1 MPPTSTRAKVIPMDG
16 SELLP
21 VDTTSRPQLKR
32 YETLLEVA
40 GTIAS
45 SLDLS
50 ELFRQLLDR
59 IQDLGRFDFLALML
73 HDPIENVMRVSAL
86 HVKVPVTVP
95 ITLQLPVAESFD
107 GHVWQNQKRIAIS
120 DISTDD
126 RFPRHLEMIRGNGI
140 RTYCSLPV
148 TTARKAFGAF
158 SFGSREPDAYT
169 ESELKFMEQL
179 ATQIAVAVETTS
191 THAVAKTY
199 EERLARELQRLRL
212 VHDIT
217 NTLVRRLDPEDVF
230 REISKCIAHVMP
242 NDDCRLA
249 LYDPAKN
256 QFRLRVRDS
265 AVKQDVQE
273 SLVPVEGSPWGRVL
287 ATRNPILV
295 NRLTL
300 HDYPQGVRL
309 LGEGIKSGCWLPLI
323 NRERFLGVLSVCST
337 REGAF
342 TQDNMALLT
351 EIANQVA
358 LAVDNALAFQ
368 EIAELKDRL
377 TEEKIYLEEE
387 IRTEHNFEEIV
398 GNSPAIKYVLQQIEI
413 VAKTDSTVMIL
424 GETGTGKELIARAI
438 HNLSNRRGRA
448 LVKLNCAAIPTGLV
462 ESELFGHEK
471 GAFTGAI
478 AQKTGRV
485 ELANKGT
492 LFLDEV
498 GDIPRE
504 LQPKLLRV
512 LQEQEFERL
521 GSNRTIQVDVRL
533 IVATNRDLEAMV
545 NERTFRQDLYYR
557 LNIFPIHV
565 PALRERPGDI
575 PLLVNFFVNKHSKR
589 IGKHIE
595 KVPAEAM
602 RALSA
607 WHWPGNVREL
617 ENIVER
623 ALILTQG
630 TTLNVPAAQLKPRNV
645 APAVRES
652 TSTFAASEREI
663 ILRALRDA
671 DGVVAIAAGKLG
683 IKRTTLNSKMRKLQ
697 ISRRDL
703 FAN

>member
-1 MPPTSTRAKVIPMDG
+1 MPRTSTLAEVIPMHG
-16 SELLP
+16 PESSQ
-21 VDTTSRPQLKR
+21 VDAASRPQLKR

-59 IQDLGRFDFLALML
+59 IQDLGKFDFLALML
-73 HDPIENVMRVSAL
+73 YDPVENVIRVSAL

-95 ITLQLPVAESFD
+95 ITLQLPVGECFD
-107 GHVWQNQKRIAIS
+107 GWVWQNQKRVLLA
-120 DISTDD
+120 DVAAET

-140 RTYCSLPV
+140 QTFCSLPV

-191 THAVAKTY
+191 AHAVAKTY

-217 NTLVRRLDPEDVF
+217 NALVRRLDPEDVF
-230 REISKCIAHVMP
+230 REVSECIAQVMP

-249 LYDPAKN
+249 LYDPGKN

-265 AVKQDVQE
+265 AAKQDGPG
-273 SLVPVEGSPWGRVL
+273 SLIPIEGSPWGRVL
-287 ATRNPILV
+287 ATRNAILV

-323 NRERFLGVLSVCST
+323 SRERFLGVLSVCSA
-337 REGAF
+337 REAAF

-351 EIANQVA
+351 EVANQVA
-358 LAVDNALAFQ
+358 LAVDNALAFN
-368 EIAELKDRL
+368 EIAALKDRL

-398 GNSPAIKYVLQQIEI
+398 GNSPALKHVLQQIEI

-448 LVKLNCAAIPTGLV
+448 LVKLNCAAIPTGLL

-478 AQKTGRV
+478 AQKIGRV

-498 GDIPRE
+498 GDISLE

-521 GSNRTIQVDVRL
+521 GSNRTIQVDLRL
-533 IVATNRDLEAMV
+533 IVATNRDLEAMM

-557 LNIFPIHV
+557 LNIFPIQV
-565 PALRERPGDI
+565 PPLRARPGDI

-595 KVPAEAM
+595 KIPTESM
-602 RALSA
+602 RALSS

-617 ENIVER
+617 ENVIER
-623 ALILTQG
+623 ALILSQG
-630 TTLNVPAAQLKPRNV
+630 TTLNVPLGELKSRNTE
-645 APAVRES
+645 PEVRES
-652 TSTFAASEREI
+652 VSTFAASEREI

-671 DGVVAIAAGKLG
+671 DGVVAMAAGKLG
-683 IKRTTLNSKMRKLQ
+683 MKRTTLNSKMRKLQ

>member
-1 MPPTSTRAKVIPMDG
+1 MAPTSTRAKVIPMDDP
-16 SELLP
+16 ELP
-21 VDTTSRPQLKR
+21 RVDATSRPLLKR
-32 YETLLEVA
+32 YEILLEFA
-40 GTIAS
+40 GSLVS

-50 ELFRQLLDR
+50 ELFRELLER
-59 IQDLGRFDFLALML
+59 IQDLGKFDFLSLVL
-73 HDPIENVMRVSAL
+73 HDPVENVMRVSAL

-95 ITLQLPVAESFD
+95 ITLQLPVGECFD
-107 GHVWQNQKRIAIS
+107 GWVWQNQKPIVITDIA
-120 DISTDD
+120 TEN
-126 RFPRHLEMIRGNGI
+126 RFPQHLEMIRGNGI
-140 RTYCSLPV
+140 RTFCSLPV

-169 ESELKFMEQL
+169 DSELRFMEQL
-179 ATQIAVAVETTS
+179 ATQLALAVEATS
-191 THAVAKTY
+191 AHATAKTY
-199 EERLARELQRLRL
+199 EQRLARELQRVRL

-217 NTLVRRLDPEDVF
+217 NTLVRRLDPQDLFQEV
-230 REISKCIAHVMP
+230 SKCIGQVMP
-242 NDDCRLA
+242 SEYCRLA

-256 QFRLRVRDS
+256 QFRLLALDS
-265 AVKQDVQE
+265 ASKEDVE
-273 SLVPVEGSPWGRVL
+273 ETLIPVEGSPWGRVL

-295 NRLTL
+295 NRLNL
-300 HDYPQGVRL
+300 HDYPQGVQL
-309 LGEGIKSGCWLPLI
+309 LGEGIKSGCWLPLV
-323 NRERFLGVLSVCST
+323 NRERFLGVLSVCSS
-337 REGAF
+337 REAAF
-342 TQDNMALLT
+342 TQEDVTLLT
-351 EIANQVA
+351 DVANQVA
-358 LAVDNALAFQ
+358 LALDNALAFR
-368 EIAELKDRL
+368 EIAELKDTL
-377 TEEKIYLEEE
+377 AEEKIYLEEE

-398 GNSPAIKYVLQQIEI
+398 GNSPAIKHVLQEIEI

-438 HNLSNRRGRA
+438 HNFSNRRGRA
-448 LVKLNCAAIPTGLV
+448 LVKLNCAAIPTGLL

-478 AQKTGRV
+478 AQKIGRV

-498 GDIPRE
+498 GDIPLE

-521 GSNRTIQVDVRL
+521 GSTRTIQVDARL
-533 IVATNRDLEAMV
+533 IVATNRDLEAMM

-557 LNIFPIHV
+557 LNIFPILV
-565 PALRERPGDI
+565 PPLRERPGDI

-595 KVPAEAM
+595 KIPTEAM
-602 RALSA
+602 RALSS

-617 ENIVER
+617 ENVIER
-623 ALILTQG
+623 ALILSQG
-630 TTLNVPAAQLKPRNV
+630 NTLNVPLADLKSRS
-645 APAVRES
+645 AVPSPRES
-652 TSTFAASEREI
+652 VSTFAASERET
-663 ILRALRDA
+663 ILRALREA

-683 IKRTTLNSKMRKLQ
+683 VKRTTLNSKMRKLQ